1 MGKRF
6 IWNDRKITWSGFI
19 RSLRKGDK
27 KLKEKQFTEDV
38 CKVLVHEDSETVFAL
53 LNKAGIEIDV
63 EKDNVFDVIRKIR
76 GLKA

>member
-1 MGKRF
+1 MKR
-6 IWNDRKITWSGFI
+6 IYTLIK
-19 RSLRKGDK
+19 KGDK

-38 CKVLVHEDSETVFAL
+38 CKVLVHEDAETVFAL

>member
-1 MGKRF
+1 M
-6 IWNDRKITWSGFI
+6 
-19 RSLRKGDK
+19 
-27 KLKEKQFTEDV
+27 LKEKQFTEDV